1 MARLARVLKGIMN
14 SYRLQTRLDNWQEKL
29 AVVERAMD
37 EELQKHYSSRSDNLL
52 LFLYREKVVCI
63 GVISE
68 LRALAEEEEAASNI

>member
-1 MARLARVLKGIMN
+1 MN

-29 AVVERAMD
+29 AVVGRAMD
-37 EELQKHYSSRSDNLL
+37 EELQKPYSSRSESLL